1 MKTHH
6 LTSNPTKGDEAPMKK
21 NLIESTKYAP
31 VIDMFR
37 FFFKAYYLG
46 NLKTGIAINAGL
58 KAMQKKDNDDKLNDE
73 A

>member
-1 MKTHH
+1 MK
-6 LTSNPTKGDEAPMKK
+6 SIIEATNYSPA
-21 NLIESTKYAP
+21 IE
-31 VIDMFR
+31 MFR

-58 KAMQKKDNDDKLNDE
+58 KAMQKGDIKNGKHDQK